1 MVEFELIDETFD
13 INITS
18 QYHISIQLSL
28 SGYCFSVLDPLRNKY
43 ILLKNYV
50 FTEELATDQIA
61 GYLANLQLKDEFL
74 TRDYH
79 SVSVMVVSDKST
91 MVPLPLFIEQN
102 IEKYFEF
109 NHGLTD
115 GDVLKYNKLKQS
127 DAVIIYPVP
136 SVLEKIILARFPNA
150 KFYNQAK
157 PFIEKIL
164 IDNKNKGNETKVF
177 VNVQREFFDILVIN
191 QTKIELYNSFRYKTE
206 SDFAF
211 FILYVFDQLKLNPE
225 ETRLSIC
232 GEIPK
237 DSPQAEL
244 IKTFLKEVSFEKYS
258 TQSLYSYTL
267 ANVPAHRFY
276 NLLNLYHCE

>member
-18 QYHISIQLSL
+18 QYHISIQVSL
-28 SGYCFSVLDPLRNKY
+28 NGYCFSVLDLRRNKY

-50 FTEELATDQIA
+50 FTEELATDQI

-79 SVSVMVVSDKST
+79 SVSVIVVSDKST
-91 MVPLPLFIEQN
+91 IVPLPLFVEQN
-102 IEKYFEF
+102 IERYFEF
-109 NHGLTD
+109 NHGLSD
-115 GDVLKYNKLKQS
+115 GDVPNFNKLKQS
-127 DAVIIYPVP
+127 DAVIVYSVP
-136 SVLEKIILARFPNA
+136 AVFEKSILSRFPNA

-157 PFIEKIL
+157 PFIEKNL

-177 VNVQREFFDILVIN
+177 VNVQKEFFDILVIN
-191 QTKIELYNSFRYKTE
+191 QNKIELYNSFRYKTE

-225 ETRLSIC
+225 ETRLSVC
-232 GEIPK
+232 GEIQK
-237 DSPQAEL
+237 DSPQADL
-244 IKTFLKEVSFEKYS
+244 IKTFLKEVDFEKYS